1 MTDAFIGLGSNLG
14 DSVALLNE
22 ARAALAALPQTRLI
36 AVSPLYRS
44 APIGPQDQPD
54 FFNAVA
60 RIDTRLD
67 APSLLVALQ
76 QIEQQAGRM
85 RLRHWG
91 ERTLDMDILLYGNQ
105 RIDLPDLQ
113 VPHPRLHQR
122 AFVLKPLLDID
133 AEITLPDGT
142 ALAPYC
148 ATVEDQPI
156 CLYSD
161 DRWSLIP

>member
-14 DSVALLNE
+14 DSVALLCE
-22 ARAALAALPQTRLI
+22 ARAALASLAQTRVT

-54 FFNAVA
+54 FFNAVV
-60 RIDTRLD
+60 RIDTGLD
-67 APSLLVALQ
+67 AAPLLVALQ
-76 QIEQQAGRM
+76 QIEQQAGRV

-91 ERTLDMDILLYGNQ
+91 ERTLDLDILLYGNES
-105 RIDLPDLQ
+105 IDQPELQ

-122 AFVLKPLLDID
+122 AFVLKPLLDIAAD
-133 AEITLPDGT
+133 ITLPNGT
-142 ALAPYC
+142 SLAPYC
-148 ATVEDQPI
+148 AAVEDQPI
-156 CLYSD
+156 CPYSD

>member
-1 MTDAFIGLGSNLG
+1 MTEAFIGLGSNLG

-22 ARAALAALPQTRLI
+22 ARAALTLLPQTRLTGI
-36 AVSPLYRS
+36 SPLYRS
-44 APIGPQDQPD
+44 APVGPQDQPD

-67 APSLLVALQ
+67 PSSLLVALQ
-76 QIEQQAGRM
+76 QIEQQAGRV

-91 ERTLDMDILLYGNQ
+91 ERTLDLDILLYGSQ
-105 RIDLPDLQ
+105 RIDQPDLQ
-113 VPHPRLHQR
+113 VPHPRLHMR
-122 AFVLKPLLDID
+122 AFVLRPLLDIA

-148 ATVEDQPI
+148 AAVEDQPI
-156 CLYSD
+156 CQYSD